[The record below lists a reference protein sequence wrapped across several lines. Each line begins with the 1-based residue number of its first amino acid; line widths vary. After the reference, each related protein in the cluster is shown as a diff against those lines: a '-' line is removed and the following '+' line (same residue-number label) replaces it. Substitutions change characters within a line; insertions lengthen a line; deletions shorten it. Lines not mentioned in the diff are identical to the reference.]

1 MAVKSV
7 TLFLCV
13 IMNWID
19 RFFKREAAVVE
30 PKQQA
35 AVGADYK
42 QNVVWANTPT
52 RAMKIAAVF
61 RAVNLISSGLAS
73 LK

>member
-1 MAVKSV
+1 MEVKSV

-52 RAMKIAAVF
+52 RAM
-61 RAVNLISSGLAS
+61 
-73 LK
+73 

>member
-1 MAVKSV
+1 
-7 TLFLCV
+7 
-13 IMNWID
+13 MNWID
-19 RFFKREAAVVE
+19 KLFRREAAEAE

-61 RAVNLISSGLAS
+61 RAVNIISSGLAT
-73 LK
+73 LKIEY